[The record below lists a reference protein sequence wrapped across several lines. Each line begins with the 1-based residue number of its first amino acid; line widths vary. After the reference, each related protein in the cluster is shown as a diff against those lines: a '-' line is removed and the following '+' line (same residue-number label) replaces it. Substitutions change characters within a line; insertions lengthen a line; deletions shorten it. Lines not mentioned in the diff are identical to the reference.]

1 MPRQAT
7 RRRLPALVAA
17 AGLAALCAAPA
28 TAAEGE
34 AALRAEL
41 EALKRRISELERR
54 LEARRQSER
63 QTEEKLAELE
73 KEVASAAEWK
83 SPNTLIHMAGYADV
97 GYTDERSKSGTF
109 DSVRFNPIVHYQYRD
124 LVMLESELE
133 LKVTEDGE
141 TETGLE
147 YATIDLFPNDYLTIV
162 AGKFLSP
169 VGWFRQNLHPSWI
182 NRLPS
187 APAGFGHDQAA
198 PNADVGLQVRGGFP
212 AFGGFNRVTYAVY
225 VGNGP
230 TLEADGGEIEMIE
243 TPGLASD
250 ADGKKV
256 VGGRLGVFLAQRRL
270 ELGVSGA
277 TGKVSVTKNAGA
289 SVSDGARGY
298 RVLGAD
304 FTWRPWRL
312 DLRGEYVRQEVD
324 DLASSAYATEGGT
337 WRAWYLQAAYRFRP
351 TPWEVV
357 ARYADYDTPHDSKD
371 LTQWALGVNYV
382 FAANIVAKL
391 AYEFNDNPNSGV
403 TPSTDD
409 RMLVQMAY
417 GF

>member
-7 RRRLPALVAA
+7 RRHLPALVAA

-28 TAAEGE
+28 TAAESE

-41 EALKRRISELERR
+41 EALKRRISELERK
-54 LEARRQSER
+54 LEARRRSER

-133 LKVTEDGE
+133 FKVTEDGE
-141 TETGLE
+141 TETALE
-147 YATIDLFPNDYLTIV
+147 YLTIDLFLNDYVTVV

-187 APAGFGHDQAA
+187 APVGFGHDQAA

-212 AFGGFNRVTYAVY
+212 AFGDFNRVTYALY

-270 ELGVSGA
+270 EFGVSGA
-277 TGKVSVTKNAGA
+277 TGKVSVTKNAGT

-324 DLASSAYATEGGT
+324 DLASSAYATGGGT

-351 TPWEVV
+351 TQWEAV
-357 ARYADYDTPHDSKD
+357 ARYADYDTPHDSQD
-371 LTQWALGVNYV
+371 LRQWTLGVNYV

-391 AYEFNDNPNSGV
+391 AYEFNDNPNGGV
-403 TPSTDD
+403 APSTDD